1 MTYLEFEKP
10 LADLEGKAE
19 ELRALARKGE
29 GVDLE
34 KEAAALDKKA
44 ADQLREL
51 YRTLD
56 PWRKTLVARH
66 PDRPH
71 CRDYVDALTR
81 W

>member
-34 KEAAALDKKA
+34 KEAAALDRKA
-44 ADQLREL
+44 EDARAQFSSEDRNRALFERDDD
-51 YRTLD
+51 RD
-56 PWRKTLVARH
+56 PG
-66 PDRPH
+66 PH
-71 CRDYVDALTR
+71 MLNRSFSGTY
-81 W
+81 